1 MHRIYFASFCR
12 RALKKEDIY
21 RKKNWIYLQSV
32 LAASE
37 NFSLYF
43 SWSWTTRLST
53 SSRFTFS
60 LRCRNGAYKLILFK
74 LTNTPCCNN
83 KPAKV
88 FYPAIDHF
96 VNKTAQSP
104 PIHSIGIPVVSNHF
118 GCLKGKFRIKYPPSE
133 THISNSPDTPRD
145 WLVVF
150 EFNGK
155 TKVRNSAMS
164 FSEKYTHSYKK

>member
-1 MHRIYFASFCR
+1 MILNHTPFDFLTFYLFLTLPKWS
-12 RALKKEDIY
+12 LKTH
-21 RKKNWIYLQSV
+21 
-32 LAASE
+32 
-37 NFSLYF
+37 F
-43 SWSWTTRLST
+43 
-53 SSRFTFS
+53 
-60 LRCRNGAYKLILFK
+60 
-74 LTNTPCCNN
+74 CCNN